1 MSRINFL
8 GSYSGIDGSQ
18 IDKLMEVEKLPL
30 VQMSQKKVDID
41 TKKGAW
47 KDVNTRLKS
56 LFDRLN
62 DLKKQD
68 LYSTKRADVK
78 GDGLLTVKASNT
90 AVEGQYRIKIDK
102 LATNSKIQGDR
113 IKDTNSEDGYLKATD
128 KIGKSGTIYISN
140 DNKKI
145 GEDGEVIDN
154 KISIE
159 INEDD
164 SLVSIAEKINSKSV
178 AHRDENDKL
187 ISGTGIKAVI
197 IGDRLVLEDE
207 KSGERYINLSTDEGS
222 TILKDIGLSQ
232 DKLEKGKN
240 AKLLVNGIE
249 IESNSN
255 EVKDAVHGLTINL
268 QKVTDKEEVIT
279 VSQDYE
285 KIEDAISKFVDQYNS
300 TLAFIEEKIE
310 TGDPEIPG
318 SGGDLRGDA
327 SLQRLQKE
335 LRKLVTDVIKVPGSN
350 IRDISELGVTTVD
363 KKGDLKFDKD
373 LFREYMKKDPES
385 VKNFFNNKSDGKD
398 IGYVERLNIEI
409 DGFISTKNG
418 IIKSKN
424 ESFDRVLKDL
434 NTRIDKFN
442 ERMEKKE
449 EYYIKMFSQLDI
461 VMMKAESQMSW
472 LQNQVNAM
480 NPQKK

>member
-1 MSRINFL
+1 MSGINFL

-30 VQMSQKKVDID
+30 VQMSQQKVDID

-47 KDVNTRLKS
+47 KDINTRLKS
-56 LFDRLN
+56 LFDKLN
-62 DLKKQD
+62 DLKKPS
-68 LYSTKRADVK
+68 LYSTKKADVT
-78 GDGLLTVKASNT
+78 GDGFLTVKASNT

-113 IKDTNSEDGYLKATD
+113 IKSTDNEEGYLKATD
-128 KIGKSGTIYISN
+128 KIGKSGIIHISN
-140 DNKKI
+140 DDKEI

-154 KISIE
+154 KVSIE
-159 INEDD
+159 ITEDD
-164 SLVSIAEKINSKSV
+164 SLVSVAEKINSKSV
-178 AHRDENDKL
+178 SHRDENDNL

-207 KSGERYINLSTDEGS
+207 KSGARDIKLSTDESS
-222 TILKDIGLSQ
+222 TILKDIGISQ
-232 DKLEKGKN
+232 ENLKKGEN
-240 AKLLVNGIE
+240 AKLSVNGIE
-249 IESNSN
+249 VESDSN
-255 EVKDAVHGLTINL
+255 EVKDGVHGLTINL
-268 QKVTDKEEVIT
+268 LKITDKEEVIT
-279 VSQDYE
+279 VGQDYE
-285 KIEDAISKFVDQYNS
+285 KMEDAIDKFVEQYNS
-300 TLAFIEEKIE
+300 TLAFIDEKIAS
-310 TGDPEIPG
+310 GDPDIPG
-318 SGGDLRGDA
+318 SGGDLRGEG
-327 SLQRLQKE
+327 SLQRLQKD
-335 LRKLVTDVIKVPGSN
+335 LRTLVTDIIKVPGSN
-350 IRDISELGVTTVD
+350 IRDISELGVTTID

-373 LFREYMKKDPES
+373 VFRGYMKKDPKS
-385 VKNFFNNKSDGKD
+385 VKNFFNSSSDGKNF
-398 IGYVERLNIEI
+398 GYVERLNTKI
-409 DGFISTKNG
+409 DGFISSKNG

-424 ESFDRVLKDL
+424 QTFDRVLKDL

-449 EYYIKMFSQLDI
+449 EYYIKMFSQLDV